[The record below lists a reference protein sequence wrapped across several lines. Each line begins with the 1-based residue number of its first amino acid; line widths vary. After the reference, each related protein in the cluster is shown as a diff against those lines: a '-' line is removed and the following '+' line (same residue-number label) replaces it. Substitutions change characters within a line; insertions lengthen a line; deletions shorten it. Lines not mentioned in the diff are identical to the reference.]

1 MQYNDNI
8 PQLFLNDF
16 HLSNYI
22 KYSDRVYIHR
32 EVDINTPVY
41 HYMDY
46 IYLIEMLEKKSFYIS
61 NRTKFQD
68 QREYGAKENKRYSF
82 SAFLDANMSKPKAV
96 CCVKRHNE
104 KKNLAYNDTAI
115 SCWTYD
121 SHGNY
126 DESYILWNWFGK
138 EKCRI
143 ESNIKNIIDNLT
155 DCSYDIIICKVEYAK
170 EKFDTTIQ
178 DQIFR
183 KHYKYKDE
191 QEIRVCILNCNHD
204 IVIPI
209 RNMDVFLHKVRLSPF
224 TTEKNNEFLD
234 ILKKFDWLKGKIEKT
249 KIFE

>member
-1 MQYNDNI
+1 M
-8 PQLFLNDF
+8 
-16 HLSNYI
+16 
-22 KYSDRVYIHR
+22 
-32 EVDINTPVY
+32 
-41 HYMDY
+41 
-46 IYLIEMLEKKSFYIS
+46 
-61 NRTKFQD
+61 
-68 QREYGAKENKRYSF
+68 
-82 SAFLDANMSKPKAV
+82 
-96 CCVKRHNE
+96 
-104 KKNLAYNDTAI
+104 
-115 SCWTYD
+115 
-121 SHGNY
+121 
-126 DESYILWNWFGK
+126 
-138 EKCRI
+138 
-143 ESNIKNIIDNLT
+143 T